1 MLNKVV
7 EPAHLCHTSE
17 GLSSGEPPLGVQ
29 IQTMSVVH
37 GSELKAETVHMSDIP
52 THSSSQRARHLRRVV
67 AKVTQH
73 HNRMIKTMKKTFVHR
88 SEVENLCEK
97 ITDTINNEVPPLDVE
112 GTRKVV
118 KANLRR

>member
-29 IQTMSVVH
+29 IQTMYVVH

-52 THSSSQRARHLRRVV
+52 THSSSQRARHLRRIV
-67 AKVTQH
+67 
-73 HNRMIKTMKKTFVHR
+73 
-88 SEVENLCEK
+88 
-97 ITDTINNEVPPLDVE
+97 DTINNEVPPLDVE

-118 KANLRR
+118 KANLRRGYTKI